1 MVSVCLKQLSNSSGD
16 IGFYYLQHFTLFLL
30 IRAMAI
36 FKSPGFKFRPFLAGV
51 AGIATIESLICI
63 LQFFGLSKS
72 ENKFFTVTGSW
83 NNPNVTA
90 IFLALT
96 VPVFLH
102 LFQTR
107 YRKLIVASFLSILTT
122 MLLLKCRT
130 AFIGTILSVLVFY
143 SLEYKLTDWI
153 KNKKNS
159 TTVKAVFIIALMIGF
174 ALSSRLYNAKK
185 DSADGRKFIWK
196 ISAMMAA
203 EKPLTGY
210 GYGYFEKDYNLY
222 QANYI
227 KKGKATTE
235 ELYNAGP
242 VIMPHNEI
250 LQNAVE
256 GGSIGLIIISLF
268 FGSLFFSIKQKNNTN
283 LNDLNPEIDLQ
294 SNRIF
299 NLAFAGIASFTVM
312 SMVNSTMQI
321 VPVMCL
327 CIVYSGIVC
336 STLNKSPFFR
346 RLVLIEK
353 SKTFSNLSTIG
364 ILIISF
370 YLSYLIFGIALADMQ
385 NKKARVLKE
394 TGQYENTLETMPYLE
409 KWLGKDPNYWRNY
422 GSIYFEKKS
431 YQEALVCFQRAQAF
445 SSLPDIYLGTGI
457 CHENLK
463 QYPQAVQ
470 QYEIL
475 TALYPIKFSYRMR
488 LLKAYLKSKKTAKA
502 IALAHE
508 IIQLE
513 PKISSEKVNQYKKMC
528 LILLQNVEKQNY
540 QLNHTEK
547 LK

>member
-1 MVSVCLKQLSNSSGD
+1 
-16 IGFYYLQHFTLFLL
+16 
-30 IRAMAI
+30 MAI
-36 FKSPGFKFRPFLAGV
+36 FKSRGFKFRPFLAGV

-107 YRKLIVASFLSILTT
+107 YRKLIVAGFLSILTA

-185 DSADGRKFIWK
+185 DSADGRKLIWK
-196 ISAMMAA
+196 IAAMMAA

-210 GYGYFEKDYNLY
+210 GYGYFEKEYNLY
-222 QANYI
+222 QASYI
-227 KKGKATTE
+227 QKGKATTE
-235 ELYNAGP
+235 ELSNAGP

-256 GGSIGLIIISLF
+256 GGSIGLVIISLF

-327 CIVYSGIVC
+327 CILYSAIIC
-336 STLNKSPFFR
+336 SALDRSQFFR
-346 RLVLIEK
+346 ILSVIEK
-353 SKTFSNLSTIG
+353 SKTFSNLSIIG

-370 YLSYLIFGIALADMQ
+370 YLSYLIFGMAQADMQ
-385 NKKARVLKE
+385 NKKSRILKE
-394 TGQYENTLETMPYLE
+394 TGQNERALKTMPYLE
-409 KWLGKDPNYWRNY
+409 KWLKKDPNYWKNY
-422 GSIYFEKKS
+422 GAIYFEKQS
-431 YQEALVCFQRAQAF
+431 YRKALNCFQKAQAL

-457 CHENLK
+457 CHEKLK

-488 LLKAYLKSKKTAKA
+488 LLKAYLKNKETDKA

-508 IIQLE
+508 IIQLQ
-513 PKISSEKVNQYKKMC
+513 PKIPSEKVNQYKKIC

-540 QLNHTEK
+540 QLNHTEN
-547 LK
+547 